1 MFHLADLSCKVLSI
15 ATLSGPEN
23 KYIKKKVDNFIFT
36 HSHISSHYKRRII
49 AQGQKWAKFNF
60 LIVC

>member
-1 MFHLADLSCKVLSI
+1 MISVKYSI
-15 ATLSGPEN
+15 LKMMSL
-23 KYIKKKVDNFIFT
+23 YKKKVENLIFT
-36 HSHISSHYKRRII
+36 HTHISSHYKRRII